1 MTDKYLEEKFKE
13 LIYDF
18 GEINWNIIT
27 PDAWNKYINED
38 EPFNEI
44 QLKDLRNFVK
54 DLLDS
59 ITDKPE
65 P

>member
-27 PDAWNKYINED
+27 TDAWNKYINED

-44 QLKDLRNFVK
+44 QLKDLRRFVK